1 MRSGNSGTL
10 AGELTLAN
18 GPVRDG
24 LVASFYPSGQ
34 VVSFACYG
42 GGTAAFAW
50 ALHLDEGVES
60 GRAVLEHGSGGAADH
75 EVYAD
80 GHYERFDAWSDASRP
95 RPLAYAAWVRRWIAE
110 IVDTARRLA
119 AAVSSRASPPIDF
132 PDPSTQATASL
143 PVDPWKSRRNCA
155 NPRVPSKNRT
165 NHPDSS

>member
-1 MRSGNSGTL
+1 MPSAPLATWFNRALLAELVGD
-10 AGELTLAN
+10 AGELTIAN
-18 GPVRDG
+18 VPVRDG

-34 VVSFACYG
+34 VASFACYG

-60 GRAVLEHGSGGAADH
+60 GRAVLEHGSGGTADC

-110 IVDTARRLA
+110 IVDTARRRVERAKQLA
-119 AAVSSRASPPIDF
+119 RARD
-132 PDPSTQATASL
+132 SL
-143 PVDPWKSRRNCA
+143 PVRD
-155 NPRVPSKNRT
+155 
-165 NHPDSS
+165 DD